1 MGCSLCSVSARVLVA
16 KAARLDQLGD
26 QMKGLA
32 LTGIYIASLGLMVTG
47 VETGRINE
55 EWAPAL
61 YLIWATAGLVI
72 VAVALLRKDQ

>member
-1 MGCSLCSVSARVLVA
+1 MR
-16 KAARLDQLGD
+16 
-26 QMKGLA
+26 GLA

-47 VETGRINE
+47 IETERIPE
-55 EWAPAL
+55 EWASAL

>member
-1 MGCSLCSVSARVLVA
+1 
-16 KAARLDQLGD
+16 
-26 QMKGLA
+26 MKGLA
-32 LTGIYIASLGLMVTG
+32 LTGIYIASLTLMVTG